1 MKNELG
7 GKMAQFVGFRANSF
21 YYVKDDGSEDN
32 KAKDPT
38 KIICHKKLKTIQKQF
53 NLKIK

>member
-21 YYVKDDGSEDN
+21 YYVIDDGSEDN